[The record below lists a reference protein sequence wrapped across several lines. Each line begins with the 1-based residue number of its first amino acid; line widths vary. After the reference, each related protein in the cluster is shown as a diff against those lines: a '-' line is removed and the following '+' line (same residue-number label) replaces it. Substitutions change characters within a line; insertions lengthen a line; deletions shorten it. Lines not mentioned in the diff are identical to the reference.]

1 MYKDTSGLLKIRVNK
16 EERIQIKAPKN
27 NIDLKP
33 ALTLS
38 CLLAPIF

>member
-1 MYKDTSGLLKIRVNK
+1 MYKDTSGLLNIRVNK
-16 EERIQIKAPKN
+16 EERIQIKVPKN

-33 ALTLS
+33 ASTLS